1 MKKENWVLFPF
12 LPMDYKAAEV
22 WLNQKA
28 AQGWQYANETTLW
41 GYLICLRR
49 TERTDLRYC
58 VDISGGT
65 ADQDYRDFLEQA
77 GWVWEGTVRCMDLF
91 SSLPDAAPVPIQ
103 TDADLERQR
112 FGRRYFWR
120 TWLTNL
126 AVSLAAV
133 ALLVW
138 FFGYQMPPTDLP
150 LFFLSLLSS
159 WWGLFRLALLPIL
172 LVSILWE
179 LTALPLYYFR
189 SRREGLPDADPKG
202 AWRRGVAEFTVSM
215 LVKLLLILNVL
226 LSFLPGLEG
235 AYDYQERETLRNEPL
250 VMAEDVGLTYSSSGV
265 DLGSH
270 TGTILVER
278 WDYRELAER
287 INAQSGWLR
296 TDLYRCCS
304 KGLASWAAQALM
316 EDDPFTPVAL
326 DFEESWICRPDPT
339 DIYTVLVLREGK
351 TALRLSGPVDWTAEE
366 YRGILEELLN
376 E

>member
-91 SSLPDAAPVPIQ
+91 SSLPGTERTDLRYCVDISGGTADQDYRDFLEQAGWVWEGTVRCMDLFSSLPDAAPVPIQ

-138 FFGYQMPPTDLP
+138 LFGYQMPPHRPPP
-150 LFFLSLLSS
+150 LFPLP
-159 WWGLFRLALLPIL
+159 ALL
-172 LVSILWE
+172 LVG
-179 LTALPLYYFR
+179 ALP
-189 SRREGLPDADPKG
+189 PADL
-202 AWRRGVAEFTVSM
+202 ADE
-215 LVKLLLILNVL
+215 
-226 LSFLPGLEG
+226 
-235 AYDYQERETLRNEPL
+235 
-250 VMAEDVGLTYSSSGV
+250 SG
-265 DLGSH
+265 
-270 TGTILVER
+270 
-278 WDYRELAER
+278 
-287 INAQSGWLR
+287 
-296 TDLYRCCS
+296 
-304 KGLASWAAQALM
+304 
-316 EDDPFTPVAL
+316 
-326 DFEESWICRPDPT
+326 
-339 DIYTVLVLREGK
+339 
-351 TALRLSGPVDWTAEE
+351 RLSGGCGPAGLAFRLSDAPPPTSPSFSSPCSPPGGGSSA
-366 YRGILEELLN
+366 
-376 E
+376 